1 MFCQD
6 TCKPIIDLNEL
17 LNWSKCNSKRKYKIE
32 SLVKSTYDT
41 QNGKSKIILCHDM
54 KNNYQEDRFMQGY
67 NYKNAYRFYEWNLID
82 TFIYFSHYFV
92 TIPTES
98 WINAA
103 HKNGV
108 VILGTFITEF
118 DRGYKLCKEFIND
131 KNKID
136 KMIDNLVE
144 ITEFYGFDGWLINI
158 ENKIDEE
165 FVQNLVYFVDLLTKS
180 LKNKDK
186 KYKVIW
192 YDSVIK
198 TGELKWQNEMNDLN
212 KYNFNLIF

>member
-6 TCKPIIDLNEL
+6 TCKPVVCLDEL
-17 LNWSKCNSKRKYKIE
+17 LSWSKLDLKQKYKVE
-32 SLVKSTYDT
+32 PLTKSTFET
-41 QNGKSKIILCHDM
+41 QNGKSKILLCHDM
-54 KNNYQEDRFMQGY
+54 KNNYQEDKFMQGHD
-67 NYKNAYRFYEWNLID
+67 YKHGYRFYEWNLID

-103 HKNGV
+103 HRNGV
-108 VILGTFITEF
+108 SILGTLITEF
-118 DRGYKLCKEFIND
+118 DQGYKLCKDFISD
-131 KNKID
+131 MAKID
-136 KMIDNLVE
+136 KMIEKLVD

-165 FVQNLVYFVDLLTKS
+165 FVQNLVYFVDSLTKS
-180 LKNKDK
+180 LKNKNNNH
-186 KYKVIW
+186 KVIW

-198 TGELKWQNEMNDLN
+198 TGELKWQNELNNLN
-212 KYNFNLIF
+212 K